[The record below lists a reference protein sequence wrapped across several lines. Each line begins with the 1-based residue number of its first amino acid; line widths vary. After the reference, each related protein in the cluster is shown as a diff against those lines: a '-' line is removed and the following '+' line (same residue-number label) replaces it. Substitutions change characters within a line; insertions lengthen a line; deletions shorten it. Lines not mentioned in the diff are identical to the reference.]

1 MYFDFIKWQS
11 WPLYLRDLDLGIGRF
26 KVINR

>member
-11 WPLYLRDLDLGIGRF
+11 WPLFLRDLDLGIGRF
-26 KVINR
+26 

>member
-26 KVINR
+26 